1 MRLISQ
7 DGSIDLPY
15 EQVVVTIN
23 ADDKKTII
31 ACPVNV
37 ADETYWN
44 MAKYSTKA
52 KAAKAMEMLRTE
64 YDTPSSGG
72 DYLMVWQFPKDSLVD
87 SEVDRVPCTL
97 CNIKKN
103 MVTSLEI
110 IVSVIENK
118 PYYEIKYKRIGEDD
132 YHIGY
137 SSYDLSIVLGYRD
150 EYFELVTK

>member
-15 EQVVVTIN
+15 KQVVVTIN
-23 ADDKKTII
+23 ADDEKTII

-44 MAKYSTKA
+44 MAKYSTKE
-52 KAAKAMEMLRTE
+52 KANKVMQTLRME

-118 PYYEIKYKRIGEDD
+118 PY
-132 YHIGY
+132 
-137 SSYDLSIVLGYRD
+137 
-150 EYFELVTK
+150 